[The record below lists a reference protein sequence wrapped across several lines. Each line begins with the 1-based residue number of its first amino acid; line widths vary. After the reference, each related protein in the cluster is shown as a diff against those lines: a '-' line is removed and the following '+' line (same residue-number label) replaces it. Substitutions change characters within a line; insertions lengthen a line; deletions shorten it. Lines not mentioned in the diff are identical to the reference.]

1 MRNSSCKLSVMII
14 SFLVSPLLVILSIN
28 FLVEGDTLR
37 EMGYAHEKL
46 NNLFIKSKSDSA
58 QHRVST
64 LYYAPLPLTNNSWT
78 YIDIRRGSRSKA
90 PHKIGVSSKTELFIS
105 DQKNIIAS
113 SANRSVQS
121 NVLIY
126 NRVPKCGSTSVIRLL
141 EHLAKK
147 NSFKYESS
155 KIFWR

>member
-64 LYYAPLPLTNNSWT
+64 LYYAPLPLTNNLWT
-78 YIDIRRGSRSKA
+78 YIDIRRGSRRKA
-90 PHKIGVSSKTELFIS
+90 PHKIGASSKTELFIS
-105 DQKNIIAS
+105 DQKNIIE
-113 SANRSVQS
+113 
-121 NVLIY
+121 I
-126 NRVPKCGSTSVIRLL
+126 I
-141 EHLAKK
+141 
-147 NSFKYESS
+147 
-155 KIFWR
+155 